1 MIKLPVP
8 VLIALTAFAHV
19 RAIGQDCIMDQ
30 YAEWTIDSLVD
41 PLMRAEVRSF
51 YPVGLLEDTT
61 IAELVVIPGGANC
74 IDRAEF
80 TGIGVS
86 VVITGAPFD
95 TTKHTFGYDRSQQ
108 VAFLCNIDGHGF
120 WGTDGAMPRREIKVL
135 SVRIQ
140 GKILKVP
147 KHAYANLYE
156 PNFCDN
162 YPGSPDEPIAVHAG
176 CRLSKD
182 RSRIYIHMM
191 NSDGA
196 GGYLVTWIFQN
207 GRYLGRVVEH
217 GF

>member
-1 MIKLPVP
+1 MITSSIP

-19 RAIGQDCIMDQ
+19 KAFGQGCIMDQ
-30 YAEWTIDSLVD
+30 YAEWTTDSLVD
-41 PLMRAEVRSF
+41 PVMRDEVRSF
-51 YPVGLLEDTT
+51 YPAGLLEDTAT
-61 IAELVVIPGGANC
+61 AELLVIPGRANC

-80 TGIGVS
+80 TGNGIS
-86 VVITGAPFD
+86 VVIEGTPFD
-95 TTKHTFGYDRSQQ
+95 PTRHTLGYDRSQQ

-135 SVRIQ
+135 SMTIQ

-147 KHAYANLYE
+147 KHACANLYE

-182 RSRIYIHMM
+182 RKRLYVHMM

-196 GGYLVTWIFQN
+196 GGYLVTWIFQD
-207 GRYLGRVVEH
+207 GRYWGRVVEH